1 MSPHVC
7 PGRNRLRLLFLSVLD
22 GAVTALRRIFPRG
35 GLHFAQVLWMPVAFF
50 FCWAG
55 AVAAGASAC
64 GGSAAAKEG
73 SKMSAVDFAALA
85 AAADPL
91 NFTVSG

>member
-1 MSPHVC
+1 
-7 PGRNRLRLLFLSVLD
+7 
-22 GAVTALRRIFPRG
+22 
-35 GLHFAQVLWMPVAFF
+35 MPVAFF

-55 AVAAGASAC
+55 AAAAGASSAC

-91 NFTVSG
+91 NFTDSG